1 VLPVGLLPEASWK
14 RPGIKCA
21 REVPMSWGPII
32 AIAIGV
38 LELVREQLDD

>member
-1 VLPVGLLPEASWK
+1 VGLLPEAPW
-14 RPGIKCA
+14 RRLGIKCP
-21 REVPMSWGPII
+21 REVLMSWGPII